1 MSQTK
6 LLYFKETNLNS
17 ENSELLY
24 PIESRKD
31 GNKII
36 YDVID
41 VDGKVM
47 KSFSTKD
54 EAKSYSIK
62 QQDIAQKNEIERIE
76 EFIKGKTDSKKQVKK
91 SRSEKLGK
99 KI

>member
-1 MSQTK
+1 M
-6 LLYFKETNLNS
+6 NS

-76 EFIKGKTDSKKQVKK
+76 EFIKGKTDSKKQRSLVKK
-91 SRSEKLGK
+91 YNNHFKPLAGSLGQ
-99 KI
+99 